1 MNNDFVLFWNQESA
15 SMIYWCAKQLCWVAA
30 RLDQKCSSLND
41 MQSEGR
47 TGGMPQADLPFMLWQ
62 GTAVPVSLVQLLLQA
77 RWSWRSDLPKGTKAA
92 GKRAMARMAV
102 PSAAHS
108 PGSSHSQWD
117 RSPLR
122 WWYCWLRWPESQGVS
137 FCPWAVLHLPRNG
150 SPAQPTPSPVM
161 PSENPSPSLPAEQLH
176 AKPPHCASLPFFNSL
191 TCLTPKALLKAA
203 ASLSSLVTLEDR
215 SAIGK
220 WHRITLKTESLLLTT
235 SVLIVGNIVLYRAT
249 KRSARGGCSCK
260 MAVSHRTDTE
270 LLKGAVSQVRLCS
283 ESF

>member
-47 TGGMPQADLPFMLWQ
+47 TGGTPQADLPFMLWQ

-117 RSPLR
+117 RSPPR
-122 WWYCWLRWPESQGVS
+122 WMVLLAEVTWEPGCSLLPLGCAASASQ
-137 FCPWAVLHLPRNG
+137 R
-150 SPAQPTPSPVM
+150 
-161 PSENPSPSLPAEQLH
+161 
-176 AKPPHCASLPFFNSL
+176 L
-191 TCLTPKALLKAA
+191 TCSANPKPCYALWEPLSFPACRAA
-203 ASLSSLVTLEDR
+203 ACQTTTLC
-215 SAIGK
+215 
-220 WHRITLKTESLLLTT
+220 LTAF
-235 SVLIVGNIVLYRAT
+235 L
-249 KRSARGGCSCK
+249 
-260 MAVSHRTDTE
+260 
-270 LLKGAVSQVRLCS
+270 
-283 ESF
+283 